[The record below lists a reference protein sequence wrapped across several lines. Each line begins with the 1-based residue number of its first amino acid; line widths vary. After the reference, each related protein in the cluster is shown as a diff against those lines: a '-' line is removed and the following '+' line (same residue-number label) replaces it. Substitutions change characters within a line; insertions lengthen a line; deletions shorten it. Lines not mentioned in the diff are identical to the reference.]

1 MKVQFSAVVFG
12 SSQLR
17 QLLFFQLHW
26 EKKSKFAKNERLFSY
41 HGIWLLGKTG
51 FASFTLAVHF
61 IGNCRVAVLKN
72 WLVFTCL
79 RKARLLDHFN
89 SMQSWWSHCDVRPS
103 QRKNLCLEFA
113 LANNS

>member
-1 MKVQFSAVVFG
+1 MKVQVSAVVFG

-17 QLLFFQLHW
+17 QLLFFQLLW
-26 EKKSKFAKNERLFSY
+26 EEKSKFANERLFSY
-41 HGIWLLGKTG
+41 HSIWLLGKTG
-51 FASFTLAVHF
+51 FESFTLAVIF

-79 RKARLLDHFN
+79 LKARLLDYFN
-89 SMQSWWSHCDVRPS
+89 SMHSWWSHCDVRPS